1 MHWNCT
7 SILLQVVS
15 IFCQFYSKATIL
27 PVKQWILKNLV
38 EKIAK
43 MWPNKSC
50 SFGQLLIFVCSRARE
65 RIHNVDFWM
74 SSFLKNIGTVILEDG
89 EEVLPTTMQPVTL
102 DDFES
107 YLAPYVGNTVR
118 GPFINI

>member
-1 MHWNCT
+1 
-7 SILLQVVS
+7 
-15 IFCQFYSKATIL
+15 
-27 PVKQWILKNLV
+27 
-38 EKIAK
+38 
-43 MWPNKSC
+43 
-50 SFGQLLIFVCSRARE
+50 
-65 RIHNVDFWM
+65 M